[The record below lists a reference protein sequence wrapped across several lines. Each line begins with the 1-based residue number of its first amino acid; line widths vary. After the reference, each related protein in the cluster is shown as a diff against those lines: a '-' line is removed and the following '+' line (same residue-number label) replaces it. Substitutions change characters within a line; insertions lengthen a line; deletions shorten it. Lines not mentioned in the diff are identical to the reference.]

1 MNTSQ
6 EREIE
11 IQIQPPLERQ
21 ERQIDSLIE
30 IQIQPT
36 PLPWLKLLVA
46 SSNIFCN
53 TFMMTTL
60 MPFLTFL
67 IDDLHV
73 APTPEDIGRY
83 SGYLVS
89 SFMLGQL
96 LFSYTWGWLS
106 DHYGR
111 RPVMLIGLF
120 LTGVSFLLFGFVKS
134 YEAALIIR
142 FLTGSFNGIIGATK
156 TYISEI
162 TDETNQARGFAIFG
176 VARGLGMVIGPIV
189 GGFLCL
195 PHEKYPEIFPKGS
208 LFDQFPYLLPCVVGF
223 VVAIAGTLL
232 GFFVLQETNQVVIR
246 KQQLQRAAEREESE
260 PTASDPLLLP
270 GGTSSSSLEEG
281 VEEATK
287 VPAKMP
293 KTMWQMFQSRKVV
306 LSLLLYTLVSFTYI
320 QFDELFALWSRL
332 PYDEGGLEFDSSTMG
347 KAYSIGG
354 FSLFFYQ
361 IFLFGPIERYL
372 GTLKTFQT
380 GLIFSL
386 PAFLLLPLAGLVRD
400 NESAVWLIIG
410 VSQVLR
416 ACAGVQA
423 FTAVFLMVSN
433 SITAESRGSLNGVG
447 QTLGSMGRMGGPVFA
462 GVLFSWSLEN
472 GMKFPFDYHFVFLI
486 LGLVVFSTLCV
497 SFLLSKDIDQRER
510 DEDDDQSMDA
520 EEEEVV
526 ADEETAGNM

>member
-1 MNTSQ
+1 MST
-6 EREIE
+6 
-11 IQIQPPLERQ
+11 
-21 ERQIDSLIE
+21 
-30 IQIQPT
+30 PT

-46 SSNIFCN
+46 SSMVFCN

-96 LFSYTWGWLS
+96 LFSYYWGYLS
-106 DHYGR
+106 DTHGR
-111 RPVMLIGLF
+111 RPVMLFGLF
-120 LTGVSFLLFGFVKS
+120 ATGISFLSFGFVQS
-134 YEAALIIR
+134 YVAAIIIR

-162 TDETNQARGFAIFG
+162 TDETNQARGFALFG

-195 PHEKYPEIFPKGS
+195 PAEKYPWLFPKGS
-208 LFDQFPYLLPCVVGF
+208 LFDLFPYLLPCVVGF
-223 VVAIAGTLL
+223 IVAMAGTIL
-232 GFFVLQETNQVVIR
+232 GYFVLQETNQMVINR
-246 KQQLQRAAEREESE
+246 VRSSSEDIHPTESD
-260 PTASDPLLLP
+260 ALLP
-270 GGTSSSSLEEG
+270 ENQIQL
-281 VEEATK
+281 
-287 VPAKMP
+287 PQP
-293 KTMWQMFQSRKVV
+293 KTMWEMFQSQKVV
-306 LSLLLYTLVSFTYI
+306 LSLLLYTLVSFIYI

-332 PYDEGGLEFDSSTMG
+332 PFGEGGLEFDSSTMG

-354 FSLFFYQ
+354 ISLFFFQ

-372 GTLKTFQT
+372 GTLRTFQT
-380 GLIFSL
+380 GLLFSL
-386 PAFLLLPLAGLVRD
+386 PSFLLLPLAGLVRE
-400 NESAVWLIIG
+400 NETAVWVLIG
-410 VSQVLR
+410 MAQVLR

-433 SITAESRGSLNGVG
+433 SITTESRGSLNGIG
-447 QTLGSMGRMGGPVFA
+447 QTLGSLGRMGGPIFA

-472 GMKFPFDYHFVFLI
+472 GLAFPFDYHFLFLI
-486 LGLVVFSTLCV
+486 LAMIVFTTFLVSL
-497 SFLLSKDIDQRER
+497 FLSRDIDQREC
-510 DEDDDQSMDA
+510 DETVDLDG
-520 EEEEVV
+520 EEV
-526 ADEETAGNM
+526 